1 MNTKI
6 LVIVGVSVLSVVALV
21 VAGWF
26 LDPTTRTAPTPS
38 RRMPNGGRG
47 ARPPSENFQIF
58 RFYPCR
64 QQGGGY
70 IMAAFTMR

>member
-26 LDPTTRTAPTPS
+26 LDKGDKAPDDKDGTH
-38 RRMPNGGRG
+38 
-47 ARPPSENFQIF
+47 AE
-58 RFYPCR
+58 
-64 QQGGGY
+64 
-70 IMAAFTMR
+70 